1 MKDVKQGQ
9 LGNWYFMATLTTLVS
24 QQPNLIKR
32 MFITREY
39 NETGIYSVKIYI
51 NGAFKIIEIDDYIPV
66 DKTTKTPLF
75 AQMQTSNIW
84 PMLLEKAWAKVN
96 GSYEDIISG
105 NPKEAMKFLT
115 PFVSKMITINDSNT
129 NIDAALK
136 IYFKNF

>member
-1 MKDVKQGQ
+1 
-9 LGNWYFMATLTTLVS
+9 
-24 QQPNLIKR
+24 
-32 MFITREY
+32 
-39 NETGIYSVKIYI
+39 
-51 NGAFKIIEIDDYIPV
+51 
-66 DKTTKTPLF
+66 
-75 AQMQTSNIW
+75 MQTSNIW

-136 IYFKNF
+136 IYFKKF

>member
-51 NGAFKIIEIDDYIPV
+51 SMG
-66 DKTTKTPLF
+66 L
-75 AQMQTSNIW
+75 
-84 PMLLEKAWAKVN
+84 
-96 GSYEDIISG
+96 
-105 NPKEAMKFLT
+105 
-115 PFVSKMITINDSNT
+115 SK
-129 NIDAALK
+129 
-136 IYFKNF
+136 